1 MQKNYRIR
9 ISRAGE
15 DFEAEGDKRFVLDM
29 LQLFEHGGAKRS
41 KGQHGGHADRETST
55 AEEPPGKTLSAGE
68 FIRRLGS
75 KKHVDMVLAF
85 AYYLEKYADTKA
97 FTPADINNCYY
108 DAKMEASNTSQM
120 IILNIRRGHLMEAKQ
135 DKGAG
140 KKRYTITNSGEEQ
153 VERQLANAGGNE

>member
-1 MQKNYRIR
+1 MQRNYRIR

-29 LQLFEHGGAKRS
+29 LQRFERGGGKGSKEQRS
-41 KGQHGGHADRETST
+41 SRADTETSMI
-55 AEEPPGKTLSAGE
+55 EEPLPKTLSAGE

-75 KKHVDMVLAF
+75 KKHVDMVLGF
-85 AYYLEKYADTKA
+85 AYYLEKYAETKA

-120 IILNIRRGHLMEAKQ
+120 IILNIRRGYLMEAKQ
-135 DKGAG
+135 DKSAG
-140 KKRYTITNSGEEQ
+140 KKRYTITSSGEEH
-153 VERQLANAGGNE
+153 VERALANAAGNE